1 MKQNKYASRI
11 IQLLAV
17 AVLAGLSLYTALNTG
32 ILSNLGQEE
41 IYWER
46 ARFLLGQGGA
56 SNYNGSSLC
65 SLGYSLVLVPICAVL
80 KSPYAAYKAAVLLN
94 GGFLCLG
101 YLVSVRTARKLFS
114 EEKTTFLSAACF
126 FAALCPALAASRSF
140 TGPEPLLILLV
151 WISLYLLLSIREKY
165 GRGKLIGLAACMILA
180 GFLQIAFLGV
190 IGAATVLLGLYVK
203 QKRVGETSFLYFC
216 LAVLIGLALGNVAE
230 RIFLYSFA
238 KDMDLTVVSSLELFL
253 DSLMNGWENNYLLGI
268 FRGLCG
274 KLHALMAGSFL
285 LLAPGLWYCI
295 RGLFPARGTEGEK
308 KRRIFCPEIFLIF
321 ALQLLFVILYD
332 NSRSAAVALSSV
344 SYIET
349 VLPPMLLLGAVQL
362 RRSTCWVKE
371 LTGYLLV
378 FCLCALVTANLY
390 QTQGITSISSSNN
403 GILMLFQDW
412 DMTPVAVVYS
422 SACLV
427 ILAAILMCFCLK
439 SSLKRRWMNRAL
451 AAAGF
456 LGIGGGFLV
465 FGLLVCR
472 HTAIHSN
479 ESSTRTI
486 APIASV
492 ISETGAVGE
501 CSYLMGT
508 GNDQNV
514 SILQSL
520 TPVQPIQMEKNNG
533 KERAEFYE
541 EVRNGERAA
550 DVIITGTGEDLVEE
564 IMPEELPEYRLIYM
578 TRSYGLWTK
587 RGSETEQSLAEAVSE
602 RLQYLELRSIVD
614 QEEELVSD
622 EEVVEENED
631 AEGLTEAEAEDSD
644 GEASIEE
651 NHQEEMEEAAE
662 KEKEDDAA
670 VEELD
675 EEETAAEDGEDS
687 DEEFEKAEI
696 EAETEDGEE
705 SEEEENGLTDQK
717 ETYGGGA
724 YLAQGTYRME
734 IYFKRTDSAEG
745 LTGQIRLSDS
755 NGTIFT
761 ETVDSSIFAEGNT
774 GAAVVEFTSR
784 EVIRN
789 LRVVISGT
797 LAGHTEV
804 TDIYYWKTSPAYTV
818 GMNGTNSTEAPCEAI
833 LEVEALCENK
843 GTVAYVGDVMTDHS
857 DLSTKCF
864 ETALLGYTVEV
875 LSKKE
880 SEDTDATYLIGPTAS
895 HSYYYAMD
903 QYSVMDKTRFYTVLV
918 RNDSEQYEKFTENGG
933 TILSEGRRL
942 LSEAFT
948 EEETAAGPFAL
959 DEGSYIFR
967 GEIEERTGADPV
979 TVVLKNGEDVIA
991 EETLDGNATEAE
1003 LAFALPKRC
1012 AQLSCTAETEE
1023 GDTLEIF
1030 GWSIEL
1036 TSEKYQFGQEEAK
1049 LEQLFDIINDLGA
1062 GVTVAAVQE
1071 ADKIRE
1077 EDTQYDYLQ
1086 EQLPDARVEV
1096 RSYAEA
1102 NGAADDPLLLT
1113 CGLSAD
1119 YFRLA
1124 GKYCILGHAGEYT
1137 LWARCEGE
1145 NVQKAIENGVEILSS
1160 ARKISPASLM
1170 AVTGAKNETEAIAEL
1185 PEAVYNLYLEV
1196 DVSEIDPDDTIEF
1209 TILCDKTEDEI
1220 EDEIQGLEDA
1230 GYTRKEAKKEVEE
1243 QAVCGNATY
1252 EAYGLDGEQEM
1263 VYAIRTNQSR
1273 QYENLQIDVYTWN
1286 MDEVPNKIIWIE
1298 IA

>member
-1 MKQNKYASRI
+1 MDGKTITS
-11 IQLLAV
+11 
-17 AVLAGLSLYTALNTG
+17 
-32 ILSNLGQEE
+32 
-41 IYWER
+41 WE
-46 ARFLLGQGGA
+46 FSGD
-56 SNYNGSSLC
+56 
-65 SLGYSLVLVPICAVL
+65 CA
-80 KSPYAAYKAAVLLN
+80 
-94 GGFLCLG
+94 
-101 YLVSVRTARKLFS
+101 
-114 EEKTTFLSAACF
+114 
-126 FAALCPALAASRSF
+126 
-140 TGPEPLLILLV
+140 
-151 WISLYLLLSIREKY
+151 
-165 GRGKLIGLAACMILA
+165 
-180 GFLQIAFLGV
+180 
-190 IGAATVLLGLYVK
+190 
-203 QKRVGETSFLYFC
+203 
-216 LAVLIGLALGNVAE
+216 
-230 RIFLYSFA
+230 
-238 KDMDLTVVSSLELFL
+238 
-253 DSLMNGWENNYLLGI
+253 
-268 FRGLCG
+268 G

-362 RRSTCWVKE
+362 RRSACWVKE
-371 LTGYLLV
+371 LTGYLLA

-412 DMTPVAVVYS
+412 DMTPVAAVYS

-427 ILAAILMCFCLK
+427 ILAAILACFCLK
-439 SSLKRRWMNRAL
+439 SSLKRRWMNRIL

-456 LGIGGGFLV
+456 LGIGGFLV

-472 HTAIHSN
+472 HTVVHSN
-479 ESSTRTI
+479 ESSTRNI
-486 APIASV
+486 APLASV
-492 ISETGAVGE
+492 ISETGAAGE
-501 CSYLMGT
+501 YSYLMGT
-508 GNDQNV
+508 GSDQNL

-520 TPVQPIQMEKNNG
+520 TPDQSIQMEKNNG

-550 DVIITGTGEDLVEE
+550 DVIITGTGEGLVEE
-564 IMPEELPEYRLIYM
+564 TMPEELPEYRLIYM
-578 TRSYGLWTK
+578 TRSYALWAK
-587 RGSETEQSLAEAVSE
+587 RGSETEQSLEEKVSG

-614 QEEELVSD
+614 QETELISD
-622 EEVVEENED
+622 EEVAEENED
-631 AEGLTEAEAEDSD
+631 AEEFTEAAAEDSAD
-644 GEASIEE
+644 GVSDEAPIEE
-651 NHQEEMEEAAE
+651 ELQEEELGAAAGEEEE
-662 KEKEDDAA
+662 KADDAA
-670 VEELD
+670 AEDPEEEEKAADDGDVSDAEEL
-675 EEETAAEDGEDS
+675 
-687 DEEFEKAEI
+687 EKTEI
-696 EAETEDGEE
+696 EAETEEETEAETEEETEGGEE
-705 SEEEENGLTDQK
+705 SEKEENGLTDQK

-745 LTGQIRLSDS
+745 LTGQVRLSDS

-761 ETVDSSIFAEGNT
+761 ETADSSIFAEGDT
-774 GAAVVEFTSR
+774 GAVVVEFTSR

-818 GMNGTNSTEAPCEAI
+818 GMNGTNSTEVPCEAI

-864 ETALLGYTVEV
+864 ESGLPGYTVEV
-875 LSKKE
+875 LSKEE

-903 QYSVMDKTRFYTVLV
+903 RYSVMDKTRFYTVLV

-933 TILSEGRRL
+933 TILSEGRRF

-948 EEETAAGPFAL
+948 EEETASGPFAL
-959 DEGSYIFR
+959 DEGSYIFQ
-967 GEIEERTGADPV
+967 GEIEDRTGTEPV
-979 TVVLKNGEDVIA
+979 TVVLKNGEDVVA
-991 EETLDGNATEAE
+991 EETLEGNETEAE

-1012 AQLSCTAETEE
+1012 VQLSCTAETKE
-1023 GDTLEIF
+1023 GEVFELS

-1036 TSEKYQFGQEEAK
+1036 TSEKYQFGQEEAE
-1049 LEQLFDIINDLGA
+1049 LEKLFDVINDLGE
-1062 GVTVAAVQE
+1062 GGTVAAVQE

-1086 EQLPDARVEV
+1086 EQLPEARVEV
-1096 RSYAEA
+1096 RSFAEA
-1102 NGAADDPLLLT
+1102 NSAVDDPLLLT
-1113 CGLSAD
+1113 CGLSED
-1119 YFRLA
+1119 YLRLA

-1145 NVQKAIENGVEILSS
+1145 NVQKASENGVEILSS
-1160 ARKISPASLM
+1160 AKKISPASLM
-1170 AVTGAKNETEAIAEL
+1170 AVTGAENETEAIAEL

-1196 DVSEIDPDDTIEF
+1196 DVSEIEPDDTIEF
-1209 TILCDKTEDEI
+1209 MILCDKTEDET
-1220 EDEIQGLEDA
+1220 EDEIAELMDT
-1230 GYTRKEAKKEVEE
+1230 GYTRKEAEEEVEE
-1243 QAVCGNATY
+1243 QAVCGSATY

-1273 QYENLQIDVYTWN
+1273 QYENLQVDAYTWN
-1286 MDEVPNKIIWIE
+1286 MDEVPNEIIWIE
-1298 IA
+1298 IV